1 MTSAA
6 LDIGDPARSPA
17 VQVVRVSEHAAA
29 TRVSGALAPLSAHEQ
44 ERAAAFVRQADRDR
58 YVVAHLALRRE
69 LGALLRLDPAE
80 VRLTRADCPVCG
92 GPHGRPTVPGDPVHF
107 SLSHA
112 GDVVMMAFAA
122 VPVGV
127 DVEEYPRVAS
137 ARETMSA
144 LHPRE
149 QAELAAVEDAEALPA
164 VFARCW
170 TRKEAYLK
178 GTGSGLGEDL
188 SVTYVSALDEPAP
201 VPGWQLT
208 DLPAPSGYAA
218 AWALRQPTAHEVRE
232 A

>member
-1 MTSAA
+1 MTSVVPGI
-6 LDIGDPARSPA
+6 DDPARSPA
-17 VQVVRVSEHAAA
+17 IHVLRVSEHAAE
-29 TRVSGALAPLSAHEQ
+29 TRASGALAPLSREER
-44 ERAAAFVRQADRDR
+44 ERAAAFIRPVDRER
-58 YVVAHLALRRE
+58 YLVAHLALRRE
-69 LGALLRLDPAE
+69 LGALLELDPAE

-112 GDVVMMAFAA
+112 GDVVMLAFAA

-127 DVEEYPRVAS
+127 DVEEYPSVAS
-137 ARETMSA
+137 ARETMTA

-149 QAELAAVEDAEALPA
+149 QAELAAVEDTTALPA

-178 GTGSGLGEDL
+178 GTGTGLGEDP

-201 VPGWQLT
+201 VPGWRLT
-208 DLPAPSGYAA
+208 DLPAPAGYSAA
-218 AWALRQPTAHEVRE
+218 GALRQSTTHE
-232 A
+232 AG